1 MVTQAVYRGGAICHH
16 AFGIKLHIVSHYSL
30 HKPAFYPVS
39 LLLKTSCR
47 AKKVMKIYSSGAK
60 QTLWQVTGK
69 SYLTYFLPKTMKRSP
84 SALFGHT
91 ASQMPYT
98 VKNVDTKD
106 SSKYIHMDIFT

>member
-30 HKPAFYPVS
+30 HKPAFYSVS

-69 SYLTYFLPKTMKRSP
+69 S
-84 SALFGHT
+84 
-91 ASQMPYT
+91 
-98 VKNVDTKD
+98 
-106 SSKYIHMDIFT
+106 